1 MKQTSTCRCRFTQKR
16 LAAFWLATWLCAP
29 AWGQNRPPADLTQAS
44 LEELADLQVTSV
56 SKKEQSLSK
65 AGAAVFVITQE
76 DIRRSGML
84 DIPDLLRMAPGV
96 DVARLDANS
105 WAISI
110 RGFNDRYSN
119 KVLVLIDGR
128 SVYSEV
134 FSGVF
139 WDQQN
144 VPLEDIDR
152 IEVIRGPGGTV
163 WGAKAVNGVI
173 NIITK
178 SSRDTQGGL
187 VTASTGSEESLGGLA
202 QYGGKIGSKGSY
214 RAFGNYFN
222 VEPGLLN
229 AGVSGADGWHGSHG
243 GFRSD
248 WVLSDKDTLTVQ
260 GDLMQTGEGQTL
272 TSVIANQL
280 PLTRTFNDRVTVGGG
295 NIQAQYNHTYS
306 NGSELT
312 WLTYFDRFHRY
323 DEGESV
329 AQHGDTE
336 LQYHFRIGS
345 RHDLV
350 AGAGYR
356 LTDGSYLGSYDAF
369 VVPDHRRDS
378 LFSVFLQD
386 EIELTRSLALTLGT
400 KLEHNAF
407 TGFEYQPSAQLVW
420 TPKDRQTVWFSA
432 ARAIRQ
438 PSVLDENIRFA
449 ASIFPLGGGNF
460 GDLYT

>member
-163 WGAKAVNGVI
+163 WGANAVNGVI

-329 AQHGDTE
+329 AQHVTPS
-336 LQYHFRIGS
+336 FSI
-345 RHDLV
+345 
-350 AGAGYR
+350 
-356 LTDGSYLGSYDAF
+356 TLGS
-369 VVPDHRRDS
+369 VR
-378 LFSVFLQD
+378 
-386 EIELTRSLALTLGT
+386 GT
-400 KLEHNAF
+400 ILLPEPAIA
-407 TGFEYQPSAQLVW
+407 S
-420 TPKDRQTVWFSA
+420 QTEA
-432 ARAIRQ
+432 
-438 PSVLDENIRFA
+438 
-449 ASIFPLGGGNF
+449 
-460 GDLYT
+460 T